1 MKDVKAF
8 TKCQLAAL
16 ILLRFLIGWH
26 LLYEGCS
33 KLLIPNWT
41 SFGFLQESKWILAG
55 FARFVMEHENVLKT
69 VDFLNTWGLI
79 AIGLGLIF
87 GLFTKIASY
96 TGAALLLLYYAN
108 NPPFIGLEYSVPTE
122 GNYLV
127 VSKTLIESAALIVL
141 ALFPTSH
148 VFGLDMFVERYK
160 SQKNN
165 RKEKGDGI

>member
-8 TKCQLAAL
+8 TKWQLTAL

-69 VDFLNTWGLI
+69 VDFKHMGTYCHRTGFDI
-79 AIGLGLIF
+79 RVIYKDCI
-87 GLFTKIASY
+87 IY
-96 TGAALLLLYYAN
+96 GAALLFFTMQTI
-108 NPPFIGLEYSVPTE
+108 PFIGLEYSVPTE